1 LNHFNIFILKKDIL
15 GREYSVDEVLDDK
28 IENGISK
35 YLIKWKHFGPE
46 YNEWVS
52 EKKMGCNQLKQNY
65 LDCKK
70 YINTL

>member
-35 YLIKWKHFGPE
+35 YYTFD
-46 YNEWVS
+46 
-52 EKKMGCNQLKQNY
+52 M
-65 LDCKK
+65 
-70 YINTL
+70 NTNNRESTRNTVRFIILNVKRFI